1 MAGQTP
7 MLTPDQLKRRRAR
20 SRAIALGLVIVVVL
34 FYLLTLFKTG
44 PAVMNRPL

>member
-7 MLTPDQLKRRRAR
+7 MLTPDQLKRQRAR
-20 SRAIALGLVIVVVL
+20 SRAIAAGLVIVVVL